1 MSHDIVFFKNSL
13 LGNVFGKIPK
23 SKTSETIDFT
33 AFPEFFLEIFQKWDS
48 QKWFWENEKS
58 VFGRN
63 PDFWETFLGNLCFWG
78 CWKIATKD
86 RRCALMRKMGFK
98 GRCTKKALSKSK
110 EICRTYDPIQGKYA
124 EKLEESPEIQEIRC
138 NVLMEGLEEGEYTSD
153 FVCIKTNGDLMV
165 RECLQRDRLTKPM
178 NVKLLNASRNY
189 WLKRGADWGLVVDAE
204 V

>member
-1 MSHDIVFFKNSL
+1 
-13 LGNVFGKIPK
+13 
-23 SKTSETIDFT
+23 
-33 AFPEFFLEIFQKWDS
+33 
-48 QKWFWENEKS
+48 
-58 VFGRN
+58 
-63 PDFWETFLGNLCFWG
+63 
-78 CWKIATKD
+78 
-86 RRCALMRKMGFK
+86 MRKMGFK

-153 FVCIKTNGDLMV
+153 FVCIMTNGDLMV

>member
-1 MSHDIVFFKNSL
+1 
-13 LGNVFGKIPK
+13 
-23 SKTSETIDFT
+23 
-33 AFPEFFLEIFQKWDS
+33 
-48 QKWFWENEKS
+48 
-58 VFGRN
+58 
-63 PDFWETFLGNLCFWG
+63 
-78 CWKIATKD
+78 
-86 RRCALMRKMGFK
+86 MRKMGFK

-178 NVKLLNASRNY
+178 NVKLLNASRYY

>member
-1 MSHDIVFFKNSL
+1 
-13 LGNVFGKIPK
+13 
-23 SKTSETIDFT
+23 
-33 AFPEFFLEIFQKWDS
+33 
-48 QKWFWENEKS
+48 
-58 VFGRN
+58 
-63 PDFWETFLGNLCFWG
+63 
-78 CWKIATKD
+78 
-86 RRCALMRKMGFK
+86 MRKMGFK

-138 NVLMEGLEEGEYTSD
+138 NVLMEGLEEGAYTSD

>member
-1 MSHDIVFFKNSL
+1 
-13 LGNVFGKIPK
+13 
-23 SKTSETIDFT
+23 
-33 AFPEFFLEIFQKWDS
+33 
-48 QKWFWENEKS
+48 
-58 VFGRN
+58 
-63 PDFWETFLGNLCFWG
+63 
-78 CWKIATKD
+78 
-86 RRCALMRKMGFK
+86 MRKMGFK

-110 EICRTYDPIQGKYA
+110 EICRTYDPIQGKYV

>member
-1 MSHDIVFFKNSL
+1 
-13 LGNVFGKIPK
+13 
-23 SKTSETIDFT
+23 
-33 AFPEFFLEIFQKWDS
+33 
-48 QKWFWENEKS
+48 
-58 VFGRN
+58 
-63 PDFWETFLGNLCFWG
+63 
-78 CWKIATKD
+78 
-86 RRCALMRKMGFK
+86 MRKMGFT

-124 EKLEESPEIQEIRC
+124 DKLEESPEIQEIRC

-153 FVCIKTNGDLMV
+153 FVCIKTNGDVMV